1 MLLEKQDYIRMK
13 QKEEIAEN
21 KELIKAQE
29 DGIELRD
36 DVIRKQAIEIEK
48 KHDQIVKQGSIL
60 QFQDKKIEDATNQLE
75 KLTLEIDDIESLLQ
89 DVSDVAYEKAV
100 EEVTNEVMIKTR
112 QDDIQLIEG
121 TKNWIDQPQ
130 RKVSEKEKNYAK
142 NRLDGVIKK
151 S

>member
-60 QFQDKKIEDATNQLE
+60 QFQDKKIVDATNQLE

-100 EEVTNEVMIKTR
+100 E
-112 QDDIQLIEG
+112 
-121 TKNWIDQPQ
+121 
-130 RKVSEKEKNYAK
+130 
-142 NRLDGVIKK
+142 
-151 S
+151 